1 MYGGQFVISGEIVDA
16 SHFEQPA
23 FYGLI
28 KKEARRI
35 EIAFHVHDGLS
46 GVLLA
51 RRSAMVEQVGERSVG
66 RHKPFGSAAFAAT
79 PFGGAILRALDE
91 GIAGISAD
99 IAALPFM
106 ARVVQVQGERVFI
119 DAGSTSSVTPGDQLV
134 IYRQEARQQVY
145 GADPLV
151 PLGTVETPVGTL
163 SVVQVQPGFAIGTV
177 TPPAAARQI
186 SAGDMV
192 RFDVALMPPR

>member
-1 MYGGQFVISGEIVDA
+1 
-16 SHFEQPA
+16 
-23 FYGLI
+23 
-28 KKEARRI
+28 
-35 EIAFHVHDGLS
+35 
-46 GVLLA
+46 
-51 RRSAMVEQVGERSVG
+51 
-66 RHKPFGSAAFAAT
+66 
-79 PFGGAILRALDE
+79 
-91 GIAGISAD
+91 
-99 IAALPFM
+99 
-106 ARVVQVQGERVFI
+106 
-119 DAGSTSSVTPGDQLV
+119 
-134 IYRQEARQQVY
+134 VY